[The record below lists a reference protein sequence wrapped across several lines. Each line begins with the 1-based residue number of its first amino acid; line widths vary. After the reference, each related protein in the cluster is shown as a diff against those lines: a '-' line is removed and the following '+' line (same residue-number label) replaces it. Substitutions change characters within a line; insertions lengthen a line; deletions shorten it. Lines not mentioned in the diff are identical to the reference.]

1 VSATSRRGGG
11 RENDNEKTTLE
22 HPIPVRGTATGHW
35 HCGGKYRYTNT
46 YTGCVQFVH
55 STVSLRDALNLN
67 ELEFKTE

>member
-1 VSATSRRGGG
+1 MGG

-55 STVSLRDALNLN
+55 STVPHGSATHTE
-67 ELEFKTE
+67 ELDTGI

>member
-1 VSATSRRGGG
+1 MGG

-55 STVSLRDALNLN
+55 TRLSHGSATHTE
-67 ELEFKTE
+67 ELDTGI

>member
-1 VSATSRRGGG
+1 MGG

>member
-1 VSATSRRGGG
+1 MGG

-46 YTGCVQFVH
+46 YTRGVYNRTLDCA
-55 STVSLRDALNLN
+55 SRIRDAHTE
-67 ELEFKTE
+67 ELDTGI